1 MFILKGDVLQE
12 SKGIRRW
19 SINLFTS
26 PINTFV
32 DYNQWLERFDTQLN
46 EPTNQNSLL
55 VPKVVRPTNKKLY
68 SKTLGTSVLDIVK
81 LLKHFLYLQNIFVLV
96 KNNFRPIYFLVYSS
110 DCFSLFYCSP
120 CVRCQG
126 RNYYTTI

>member
-12 SKGIRRW
+12 SKGIRQW

-46 EPTNQNSLL
+46 EPTNQNSL
-55 VPKVVRPTNKKLY
+55 
-68 SKTLGTSVLDIVK
+68 
-81 LLKHFLYLQNIFVLV
+81 
-96 KNNFRPIYFLVYSS
+96 
-110 DCFSLFYCSP
+110 
-120 CVRCQG
+120 
-126 RNYYTTI
+126 